1 VTGPSPLE
9 RAIETALTAG
19 LAVSS
24 GLLVGGL
31 LLARPELLRWG
42 TLLLMMTPVAR
53 VAVMSVG
60 LVHKRDW
67 LFALISLW
75 ILAVLGSSLFV
86 ALRMGLRI

>member
-1 VTGPSPLE
+1 MTGPSPLE

-75 ILAVLGSSLFV
+75 ILAVLGSSLFL
-86 ALRMGLRI
+86 ALRMGLRL

>member
-1 VTGPSPLE
+1 MTEPTPLE

-31 LLARPELLRWG
+31 LLDRADYLRWG

-53 VAVMSVG
+53 VVVLTAG
-60 LVHKRDW
+60 LAHKRDW
-67 LFALISLW
+67 LFASISLW

-86 ALRMGLRI
+86 ALRMGLRL

>member
-1 VTGPSPLE
+1 MTGPSPLE